1 MCHLIRL
8 HMVYVVKKEI
18 KGQTYYY
25 EYESYREKGKV
36 KHRYVRYLG
45 KSTYLRKPFSSP
57 DDLTVLRSL
66 EYGAV
71 AALYTI
77 AERIGLSEVIYRE
90 TMKGGGEHLGKLLEI
105 MVINRCLEPMSR
117 NRLPLWYEK
126 TVLPFLV
133 NIPLGKVH
141 PQILYN
147 AMDYLTDAA
156 ILRIQK
162 VLFRNIGRVYGIDT
176 STVFY
181 DLTSSYFEGTE
192 CSLGEFGHSTDHR
205 PDKLQITIGLGV
217 DRDCIPITHMVF
229 SGAVRDV
236 TTVQDF
242 RSRLRSEFGLDAVV
256 VVIDRGMISK
266 DNLDC
271 LQEGGSH
278 YVVARKMGARERKVV
293 QGIPDDRF
301 VRVVLTTCS
310 DEYTVFLTEQMV
322 DDRRWVI
329 CWNKEKEADDRLF
342 RETMIEKSV
351 QALERIKKGCGRRNL
366 KTKEQVY
373 HAVQKEI
380 EHYKTKKFFSIEIN
394 ERGSPRLQF
403 SMKTTEIEQAQR
415 LDGKYILETS
425 SSDLTCSDVVQVY
438 HERDVI
444 EKFFQML
451 KDIIGLRP
459 TYVYKEQHVKAHVF
473 ICVLAVLLLS
483 LLRKTLRE
491 SGRNMTSVKALEIL
505 DGIKRVEFS
514 IRGGKEV
521 LVRTTKIT
529 DKQQE
534 IISILNIGPP
544 GL

>member
-1 MCHLIRL
+1 
-8 HMVYVVKKEI
+8 MVYVVKKEI
-18 KGQTYYY
+18 RGQTYYY
-25 EYESYREKGKV
+25 EYESYRTKGKV

-45 KSTYLRKPFSSP
+45 KSTYLKKPFSSLE
-57 DDLTVLRSL
+57 DLTVLRSL

-71 AALYTI
+71 TALYTI
-77 AERIGLSEVIYRE
+77 AERIGLSEIIYRE

-105 MVINRCLEPMSR
+105 MVINRCLEPVSR
-117 NRLPLWYEK
+117 NRLPTWYGK
-126 TVLPFLV
+126 TMLPFLV
-133 NIPLGKVH
+133 NIPLEKVH

-147 AMDYLTDAA
+147 AMDYFTDAS

-162 VLFRNIGRVYGIDT
+162 TLFRNIKQVYGVDT

-192 CSLGEFGHSTDHR
+192 CPLGEFGHSTDHR
-205 PDKLQITIGLGV
+205 PDKLQIMIGLGV

-229 SGAVRDV
+229 DGSVRDV
-236 TTVQDF
+236 TTVKDF
-242 RSRLRSEFGLDAVV
+242 RAKLRSEFDLDTVV

-266 DNLDC
+266 SNLNC
-271 LQEGGSH
+271 LQEGSSH
-278 YVVARKMGARERKVV
+278 YVVARKMGVRERKIV

-301 VRVVLTTCS
+301 VRVVLTTHS
-310 DEYTVFLTEQMV
+310 DEYEVFLTEYILHG
-322 DDRRWVI
+322 RRWVI
-329 CWNKEKEADDRLF
+329 CWNKKKEADDRLF
-342 RETMIEKSV
+342 RDTMIAKSV
-351 QALERIKKGCGRRNL
+351 KALEQIKKGCGRRNL

-373 HAVQKEI
+373 HAVQKVV
-380 EHYKTKKFFSIEIN
+380 EHYKTKKFLSVEIN

-403 SMKTTEIEQAQR
+403 SLKTMEIEQAQR
-415 LDGKYILETS
+415 VDGKYILETS

-483 LLRKTLRE
+483 LLRKVLRE
-491 SGRNMTSVKALEIL
+491 SGKNMTSVKALEIL

-514 IRGGKEV
+514 IRGRKEV
-521 LVRTTKIT
+521 FVRTTKIT
-529 DKQQE
+529 DQQQE
-534 IISILNIGPP
+534 IISILNIGPF